1 MQLNELKPIHKARKS
16 KRVGR
21 GGKRGTF
28 SGKGVKGQKS
38 RAGRKM
44 QPSMREAIKR
54 FHKLRGYRQNLIAK
68 REVAIS
74 LDVLEKNF
82 QSGEK
87 VTPAVL
93 VAKRIIRNIN
103 GKLPSV
109 KVLAKGKLTKKISI
123 EGCRVSQ
130 AAKSAIEK
138 AGSSLSLKVKN

>member
-1 MQLNELKPIHKARKS
+1 MQLNELKPIHRARKS
-16 KRVGR
+16 RRVGR

-54 FHKLRGYRQNLIAK
+54 FHKLRGYRQILIAK

-87 VTPAVL
+87 ITPAVL
-93 VAKRIIRNIN
+93 VAKRLIRNIN
-103 GKLPSV
+103 GRLPGV
-109 KVLAKGKLTKKISI
+109 KILAKGKLTKKIII
-123 EGCRVSQ
+123 EGCKAS
-130 AAKSAIEK
+130 ATAKLVIEK
-138 AGSSLSLKVKN
+138 AGGSISLIKT